1 MKEVTTWTG
10 KLLYLKIKEVTTA
23 CGKFL
28 YFKMKEVT
36 IAPLF
41 SVFHEVAS
49 KFRVW
54 DLSVVTSF
62 IFGIFSYFLKIS
74 KCYLKIRIFWVILC
88 QKNFDDLRKLVTS
101 FNFFRVIF
109 IFRVRVRVRER
120 TLIIFHVQFSWKSA
134 LLYEKCTLVRKKCTL
149 VRKKCTLVR
158 KKCTLVRKSALLYEK
173 VHSCTK
179 KVHSCTKK
187 CTFVRKSALLY
198 EKVHS
203 CTKKV
208 HSCTKKCTLVR
219 KSALL
224 YEKSALVY
232 EKVQSCTK
240 KVHSC
245 TKKVHIF
252 LGKVCIFLEIQD
264 NFYIITCMWLRSHLS
279 YQLSTRL
286 HLDANFDLQDLR
298 NKKLSAEGARLV
310 TNVDTGGSK
319 GAAPPRG
326 KNREDSAKNGENLRY
341 GWRLVDH
348 WLAELNLKLPSHWLS
363 SYYWWLVASILEE
376 VTISVGNFLHWI
388 EPWCWLVS
396 SSISKL
402 KKLPNGMVSSSSFNL
417 RKLPNLV
424 VTSSIWTSHFEWRK
438 LPLGLVSYSIWK
450 LKKLPLLVV
459 SSSILKWKKLPLLL
473 YFLYFMR
480 LPLNF
485 GFEICQW

>member
-1 MKEVTTWTG
+1 M
-10 KLLYLKIKEVTTA
+10 
-23 CGKFL
+23 
-28 YFKMKEVT
+28 
-36 IAPLF
+36 
-41 SVFHEVAS
+41 
-49 KFRVW
+49 
-54 DLSVVTSF
+54 VTSS

-88 QKNFDDLRKLVTS
+88 KKNFDDHRKLVTS
-101 FNFFRVIF
+101 FIFLRVIF

-134 LLYEKCTLVRKKCTL
+134 LLYEK
-149 VRKKCTLVR
+149 
-158 KKCTLVRKSALLYEK
+158 SALLYEK

-179 KVHSCTKK
+179 KVHSWKK
-187 CTFVRKSALLY
+187 CTLVRKSALLY

-224 YEKSALVY
+224 YEK
-232 EKVQSCTK
+232 
-240 KVHSC
+240 VHS
-245 TKKVHIF
+245 KKVHIF

-298 NKKLSAEGARLV
+298 NKKLSPEGARLE

-438 LPLGLVSYSIWK
+438 LPLGLVS
-450 LKKLPLLVV
+450 
-459 SSSILKWKKLPLLL
+459 SSISKIKEVTIAGGN
-473 YFLYFMR
+473 FLY
-480 LPLNF
+480 LKP
-485 GFEICQW
+485 